1 MVIFV
6 KEEIAMFM
14 VLFVGAMVV
23 VSILAVGMAT
33 MDLLMK
39 ETILVVVEVS

>member
-6 KEEIAMFM
+6 KEEIAMVM